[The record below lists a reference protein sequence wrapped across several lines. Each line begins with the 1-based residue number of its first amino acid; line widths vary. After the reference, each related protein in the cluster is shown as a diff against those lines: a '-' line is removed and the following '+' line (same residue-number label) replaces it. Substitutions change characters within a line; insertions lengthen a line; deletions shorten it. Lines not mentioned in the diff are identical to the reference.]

1 MTTTAASA
9 GLPPDPVGIDDCW
22 NRIGVAG
29 DQTCA
34 RLADHIHCRNCP
46 VYANAAQRNLQRAV
60 GAGYK
65 QEWAAHFRQP
75 AQDSQA
81 LDASCLVFRIGRE
94 WLSLPTR
101 LFLAVAP
108 QAKPHRLPHRNDR
121 GLSGIVNVGGTL
133 YPCMSLA
140 DLLGIDDSAAAADK
154 AVAAKGGAHR
164 HTYARLLLMR
174 WEEQAY
180 ALPVADLHG
189 IERYATA
196 AMQAPAAT
204 INKGLSR
211 FLSGVI
217 AIGDMHVGVL
227 DAALIG
233 YQLART
239 LR

>member
-1 MTTTAASA
+1 MTTTLVPAALA
-9 GLPPDPVGIDDCW
+9 ADTIEIDACW

-29 DQTCA
+29 DQTCEK
-34 RLADHIHCRNCP
+34 LAQHIHCRNCE
-46 VYANAAQRNLQRAV
+46 VYASAAQRNLQRAV

-75 AQDSQA
+75 AIDIQA

-94 WLSLPTR
+94 WLSLPTK
-101 LFLAVAP
+101 LFVAVAP
-108 QAKPHRLPHRNDR
+108 QAQPHRLPHRTDR

-140 DLLGIDDSAAAADK
+140 ALLGIDDSEDD
-154 AVAAKGGAHR
+154 AVKAAKGVRR
-164 HTYARLLLMR
+164 HTFARLLLIR
-174 WEEQAY
+174 WEDQAY

-196 AMQAPAAT
+196 AVQAPAAT

-217 AIGDMHVGVL
+217 SIADMHVGVL

>member
-1 MTTTAASA
+1 MTITTFPITQSEAGATAAA
-9 GLPPDPVGIDDCW
+9 IDDCW

-29 DQTCA
+29 DQSCPK
-34 RLADHIHCRNCP
+34 LQQHIHCRNCD
-46 VYANAAQRNLQRAV
+46 VYAMAAQRNLQRAV
-60 GAGYK
+60 GDDYK
-65 QEWAAHFRQP
+65 KDWAAHFRRAATDTQT
-75 AQDSQA
+75 

-101 LFLAVAP
+101 LFVSVAP
-108 QAKPHRLPHRNDR
+108 HATPHRLPHRSGR
-121 GLSGIVNVGGTL
+121 GLTGIVNVGGTL

-140 DLLGIDDSAAAADK
+140 ELLGIDDSEGEAASN
-154 AVAAKGGAHR
+154 R
-164 HTYARLLLMR
+164 HTFARLLLLQ
-174 WEEQAY
+174 WEDQAY
-180 ALPVADLHG
+180 ALPAADLHG
-189 IERYATA
+189 ILRYASATV
-196 AMQAPAAT
+196 QAPAAT

-217 AIGDMHVGVL
+217 AHEDMHIGVL

>member
-1 MTTTAASA
+1 MTTTSSSPIAIV
-9 GLPPDPVGIDDCW
+9 DIDDCW
-22 NRIGVAG
+22 NRIGVVG
-29 DQTCA
+29 DQSCPKLE
-34 RLADHIHCRNCP
+34 RVVHCRNCE
-46 VYANAAQRNLQRAV
+46 VYAGAAQRNLQRVV
-60 GAGYK
+60 GDDYK
-65 QEWAAHFRQP
+65 KDWAAHFRQ
-75 AQDSQA
+75 AAASTQQ

-101 LFLAVAP
+101 MFVSVAP
-108 QAKPHRLPHRNDR
+108 QAKPHRLPHRNGR

-140 DLLGIDDSAAAADK
+140 DLLGIDESEGENATN
-154 AVAAKGGAHR
+154 R
-164 HTYARLLLMR
+164 HTFARVLLTQ
-174 WEEQAY
+174 WEDQAY

-189 IERYATA
+189 ILRYATA
-196 AMQAPAAT
+196 SVQAPAAT

-217 AIGDMHVGVL
+217 SHDDMHIGVL
-227 DAALIG
+227 DEALIG